1 MLGLTFRTNPE
12 WAETA
17 LQDEVALLRDHAH
30 LERKAALQV
39 LTLIGQVPWAVND
52 LMDVAKEEIE
62 HFERVCKVLEG
73 RGEPLG
79 SDHGNPYVRLL
90 SKATSNNLLD
100 RILRMGLIEAR
111 SYERFDLL
119 SRHAEGELA
128 DLFGGLKDSE
138 AGHHAFFLKVAY
150 EKWPREEVQERW
162 AELCRAEA
170 EIVKGLPWGPR
181 IH

>member
-1 MLGLTFRTNPE
+1 MLGLTFRTNPD
-12 WAETA
+12 WAATA
-17 LQDEVALLRDHAH
+17 LKDEVALLRDHAH

-39 LTLIGQVPWAVND
+39 LTLIGQVPWAVEE
-52 LMDVAKEEIE
+52 LLEVAKEELE
-62 HFERVCKVLEG
+62 HFERVCSVLEG

-79 SDHGNPYVRLL
+79 PVHGNPYVRLL
-90 SKATSNNLLD
+90 SKSTSKSLLD

-119 SRHAEGELA
+119 SRHASGELA
-128 DLFGGLKDSE
+128 ELFGGLKDSE
-138 AGHHAFFLKVAY
+138 AGHHAFFIRVGY
-150 EKWPREEVQERW
+150 EKWPRAEVQERW

-170 EIVKGLPWGPR
+170 DIVQSLPWGPR

>member
-1 MLGLTFRTNPE
+1 MLGLSFRTNPE

-17 LQDEVALLRDHAH
+17 LKDETALLRDHAH
-30 LERKAALQV
+30 LERKAAMQV
-39 LTLIGQVPWAVND
+39 LTLIGQVPWAAEE
-52 LMDVAKEEIE
+52 LMEVVKEEIE
-62 HFERVCKVLEG
+62 HFERVCGVLEG

-79 SDHGNPYVRLL
+79 VDHGNPYVRKL
-90 SKATSNNLLD
+90 SKATSNSLLD
-100 RILRMGLIEAR
+100 KILRMGLIEAR

-119 SRHAEGELA
+119 SRHAKGELA

-138 AGHHAFFLKVAY
+138 AGHHAFFIKVGY
-150 EKWPREEVQERW
+150 DKWPREEVQQRW

-170 EIVKGLPWGPR
+170 EIVESLPWGPR

>member
-1 MLGLTFRTNPE
+1 M
-12 WAETA
+12 
-17 LQDEVALLRDHAH
+17 
-30 LERKAALQV
+30 
-39 LTLIGQVPWAVND
+39 GQVPWAVNE
-52 LMDVAKEEIE
+52 LLEVAKEEIE
-62 HFERVCKVLEG
+62 HFELVCKVLEG

-79 SDHGNPYVRLL
+79 RDNGNPYVRAL
-90 SKATSNNLLD
+90 SKTTSKNLLD

-119 SRHAEGELA
+119 SRYADGELA

-170 EIVKGLPWGPR
+170 EIIKSLPWGSR
-181 IH
+181 VH